1 MKATEILMD
10 EHRLI
15 ERVLDALEHSANCL
29 RTDATVR
36 PGFFLEAADFLA
48 GFADGC
54 HHRKEE
60 GVLFEE
66 MVASGMP
73 AQQGPIGVML
83 QEHEQG
89 RAFTR
94 AIREAARKLEQGDA
108 QARSA
113 LVASAKGYVALL
125 RDHISREDEVLFPM
139 ADQLI
144 PPERQD
150 QVLRGFNRV
159 EQHDAGPGAHQR
171 FLALAERLERE
182 AGAIRA

>member
-1 MKATEILMD
+1 MKATEILME
-10 EHRLI
+10 EHRVI
-15 ERVLDALEHSANCL
+15 ERVLDALEHTADRL
-29 RTDATVR
+29 TTDATVR

-66 MVASGMP
+66 LVACGMP

-83 QEHEQG
+83 QEHEAG
-89 RAFTR
+89 RALTR
-94 AIREAARKLEQGDA
+94 AIREAARRLEQGDA
-108 QARSA
+108 QARST
-113 LVASAKGYVALL
+113 LVASARSYVALL
-125 RDHISREDEVLFPM
+125 RDHISKEDEVLFPL
-139 ADQLI
+139 ADRVI
-144 PPERQD
+144 PRERQD
-150 QVLRGFNRV
+150 QVLTGFTRV
-159 EQHDAGPGAHQR
+159 EQHDTGPGVHQR